1 MITRITLGE
10 TLHGAGH
17 GKTPAEVKTTILA
30 LADAAIDLGDLI
42 ASGNLRNNL
51 GAVSSDQ
58 NASGDPQKELDRIA
72 DEMLIDACRG
82 APVAYVASEENEAP
96 IVLDREAP
104 VAVALDPLDGSSNI
118 DTNISIGTIFAI
130 YPSRPEGFAEPID
143 AFLQPGSAQL
153 AAGFII
159 YGPQTAL
166 VLATTCVEMF
176 IFDRDIGE
184 FIKLTNDVAIAHETR
199 EYAVNASNY
208 WQWAM
213 PIRSY
218 IDDCQRGTEGP
229 LHKTFNMRWNASLVA
244 EAYRILVRG
253 GIYLYP
259 ADRRTG
265 YESGRLRLIYE
276 ANPIAF
282 IIERAQGVA
291 TDGVQRILDIRPLAL
306 HQRTPFVFGTADEV
320 RRVAAYHD
328 DAANNASRS
337 PLFSPRGLLRA

>member
-1 MITRITLGE
+1 MITRTTLNE
-10 TLHGAGH
+10 ALNEPQHGQIS
-17 GKTPAEVKTTILA
+17 AEVRAATLA
-30 LADAAIDLGDLI
+30 LADAAIDLSDLI

-58 NASGDPQKELDRIA
+58 NASGDPQKELDRLA

-82 APVAYVASEENEAP
+82 APVAYVATEENEVP
-96 IVLDREAP
+96 IVLDKGAP
-104 VAVALDPLDGSSNI
+104 IAIALDPLDGSSNI

-130 YPSRPEGFAEPID
+130 YPAHPEGFAEPID

-166 VLATTCVEMF
+166 VLATTCVEIF
-176 IFDRDIGE
+176 IFDRDLGE
-184 FIKLTNDVAIAHETR
+184 FIKLAKDVVIARETR
-199 EYAVNASNY
+199 EYAINASNY
-208 WQWAM
+208 WQWGM

-259 ADRRTG
+259 ADRRPG
-265 YESGRLRLIYE
+265 YENGRLRLIYE

-282 IIERAQGVA
+282 IVERAQGTA

-306 HQRTPFVFGTADEV
+306 HQRTSLVFGTSDEV
-320 RRVAAYHD
+320 RRIAAYHD
-328 DAANNASRS
+328 ATGGTSRS